1 MLEIIQ
7 ERRRVERVEHH
18 LSFTTEEG
26 WGYSFDC
33 DENGN
38 VQFDPEFEE
47 CQRQNYESAMAK
59 GPEVFNVDY
68 NRHEIRRYHYTE
80 NAIGRCRCG
89 EEFELYDQ
97 YQGAC
102 PCPKCGQWYNLF
114 GQELVNPKYWE
125 DDGDY

>member
-7 ERRRVERVEHH
+7 ERKTAERVEYTVE
-18 LSFTTEEG
+18 FTDAEG
-26 WGYSFDC
+26 CGYSFDA

-38 VQFDPEFEE
+38 VVFNPEFEE
-47 CQRQNYESAMAK
+47 CQRQNYDAAMAA
-59 GPEVFNVDY
+59 GPEAFPVAFNKPRKRVF
-68 NRHEIRRYHYTE
+68 RYTE

-89 EEFELYDQ
+89 EEFELYNQ

-114 GQELVNPKYWE
+114 GQELVDPEYWKE
-125 DDGDY
+125 DY